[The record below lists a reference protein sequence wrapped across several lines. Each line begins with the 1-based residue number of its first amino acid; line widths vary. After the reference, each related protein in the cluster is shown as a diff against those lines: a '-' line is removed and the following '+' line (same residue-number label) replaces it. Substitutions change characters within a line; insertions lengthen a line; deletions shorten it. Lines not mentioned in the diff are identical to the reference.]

1 MRTIFAMA
9 ILFVGLFIAD
19 QPVQGADSTNVDNG
33 RDKLMFKP
41 QEQADQTFKQEDL
54 EMRSSLLRQEQAQG
68 HIPFIWEVNNLKLDY
83 QLLDSGVSITNY
95 NSWMK
100 TFNAQVLNPAVVF
113 DVRDALP
120 IDFSTPIAAEQSYRR
135 AKYDGDASTLLNN
148 SDENGKFFMEHIL
161 FVDKSK
167 KVTSYEIFKRLSHFT
182 VLLTATYNFQGY
194 RYTLVLVRAQ
204 EYEKPKDGIV
214 ILQVDMFKQVGDR
227 FLFTGDINTSCGFGN
242 IFDAAH
248 TKMSF
253 LEHYPKF
260 YEHNKCSALPPSFYT
275 IEEPAK

>member
-1 MRTIFAMA
+1 MRTVFATA
-9 ILFVGLFIAD
+9 TVFVGLFIAD
-19 QPVQGADSTNVDNG
+19 QPVLGEISTNIDNS
-33 RDKLMFKP
+33 RDMLP
-41 QEQADQTFKQEDL
+41 Y
-54 EMRSSLLRQEQAQG
+54 SSLEQAQKVMDQSLLELRSRLVKQVQNNG
-68 HIPFIWEVNNLKLDY
+68 AFIWDVNDLKLDY
-83 QLLDSGVSITNY
+83 QLQDSGVSITNFE
-95 NSWMK
+95 SWMR
-100 TFNAQVLNPAVVF
+100 TFKAHVLNPAVVF

-148 SDENGKFFMEHIL
+148 SDKNGKFFMEHIL

-167 KVTSYEIFKRLSHFT
+167 KVTSYEILRKLSHFT

-194 RYTLVLVRAQ
+194 SYTLVLIRAQ

-214 ILQVDMFKQVGDR
+214 ILQVDMFKRVGDR
-227 FLFTGDINTSCGFGN
+227 FLFTGDIDTSCGFGN
-242 IFDAAH
+242 IFEAAH

-260 YEHNKCSALPPSFYT
+260 YEHTSCSALPPSFYT
-275 IEEPAK
+275 IEEPAR